1 MDPPPFTPSEK
12 CDRGGIVGSG
22 GEEPVGRSAAVG
34 LGLVQGHGYGVR
46 YLNDPA
52 SQGVGPFPS
61 ACDVLQPLSQLSPL
75 PSSGYLAAVLARE
88 RSHWT
93 KQASGSDG
101 HLVPLSP
108 GCAASAPAHD
118 HRSATPPA
126 VRMDDRVGDSSS
138 EAPTHG
144 SMVVSDPRR
153 QPGTPAPVQCHA
165 NPIATSHEQGVPSI
179 ANLIGSHPSQN
190 CGYAVQYLHD
200 ADEEGLAKLTDAHL
214 AEAEKMT
221 LTDYA
226 SYPDSP
232 DLAALNLSR
241 LVARLEHNLLSSAAD
256 LKPLRR
262 SEYQRMRVGA
272 NTPAPTSKPSNAP
285 FPRSSPPTV
294 AMTCRPTSHANGR
307 SSNSSR
313 LSSTRSV
320 VPRRN
325 LNPTKKR
332 KTTP

>member
-1 MDPPPFTPSEK
+1 MSCLDNEWSIPKKDIRILSLAILYVIVSLFCILVLLVQRLRRPPPYRSYAYVPPERQMMDPPPFTPSEK

-22 GEEPVGRSAAVG
+22 GEEPVGRT
-34 LGLVQGHGYGVR
+34 
-46 YLNDPA
+46 

-126 VRMDDRVGDSSS
+126 VGMDDRVGDSSS
-138 EAPTHG
+138 EAPTHC

-200 ADEEGLAKLTDAHL
+200 ADEEGVR
-214 AEAEKMT
+214 
-221 LTDYA
+221 
-226 SYPDSP
+226 SWR
-232 DLAALNLSR
+232 R
-241 LVARLEHNLLSSAAD
+241 LMI
-256 LKPLRR
+256 
-262 SEYQRMRVGA
+262 EY
-272 NTPAPTSKPSNAP
+272 S
-285 FPRSSPPTV
+285 
-294 AMTCRPTSHANGR
+294 
-307 SSNSSR
+307 
-313 LSSTRSV
+313 
-320 VPRRN
+320 
-325 LNPTKKR
+325 
-332 KTTP
+332 